1 MTTQNFTFKLVK
13 EITYK
18 RVNIMLF
25 NSTEGWFV
33 ETSQGLV
40 SEYMKTKKEALQ
52 TIANIKNNIKTDP
65 FFSK

>member
-1 MTTQNFTFKLVK
+1 MTTTFTFKLVK
-13 EITYK
+13 EIQYK
-18 RVNIMLF
+18 GVNIMLF

-52 TIANIKNNIKTDP
+52 FISNVKNNIK
-65 FFSK
+65 SEVAN

>member
-1 MTTQNFTFKLVK
+1 MNSKKFTFKLVK

-18 RVNIMLF
+18 GVKIMLY
-25 NSTEGWFV
+25 NTTEGWFV

-52 TIANIKNNIKTDP
+52 TIANIKYNIKTETI
-65 FFSK
+65 